1 MKNGTFK
8 FINGDMSSLQQKL
21 NNMRHHHHVT
31 IVHIQHGN
39 NETRILLELFK
50 LENCNEP
57 A

>member
-8 FINGDMSSLQQKL
+8 FINGDMSALQQKL
-21 NNMRHHHHVT
+21 NNMRHHHKIK

-39 NETRILLELFK
+39 SETRMLLELFK
-50 LENCNEP
+50 LGETNGT